1 MIWWATP
8 PSIPSDPF
16 GITAEA
22 SLMYLPEVASSS
34 IQNNQIVSTEGGNQ
48 QDEEMFEDIVGNTNP
63 VFRELEDDH
72 VIQAS
77 AMYLHPN

>member
-1 MIWWATP
+1 MN
-8 PSIPSDPF
+8 SIPSDPF
-16 GITAEA
+16 GNAAEA

-34 IQNNQIVSTEGGNQ
+34 VQNNQIVSTEGGNQ

-63 VFRELEDDH
+63 VFRDLADDH
-72 VIQAS
+72 IIQAS